1 MEGLTKVGGSHLP
14 PKPAPKPGRVRVV
27 RALYKYTAQ
36 YMDELSFQEGDLL
49 YVFDEVTDPNWW
61 KARCGNRIGLIPSNY
76 VESQM
81 EEVEQ
86 PLHEAARRGNLDFM
100 QECLKQGVSGT
111 GLDSAGNTPLYWAS
125 RAGHVDCVRELL
137 ALPRPAVNV
146 QNVVGETPLHIAA
159 ARGHLEVVELLLSH
173 GGDSQL
179 CNKDQKTPIDLA
191 MNSAIVNVLQMSN
204 LSHQRSSLVMYEAE
218 EYAGD
223 SD

>member
-1 MEGLTKVGGSHLP
+1 MI
-14 PKPAPKPGRVRVV
+14 
-27 RALYKYTAQ
+27 
-36 YMDELSFQEGDLL
+36 L
-49 YVFDEVTDPNWW
+49 YVHLLSLKQKVTD
-61 KARCGNRIGLIPSNY
+61 AHFVL
-76 VESQM
+76 
-81 EEVEQ
+81 
-86 PLHEAARRGNLDFM
+86 F
-100 QECLKQGVSGT
+100 LK
-111 GLDSAGNTPLYWAS
+111 
-125 RAGHVDCVRELL
+125 
-137 ALPRPAVNV
+137 
-146 QNVVGETPLHIAA
+146 NVVGETPLHIAA

>member
-1 MEGLTKVGGSHLP
+1 MEGLIKAGENHLP

-36 YMDELSFQEGDLL
+36 YPDELSFQEGDLL
-49 YVFDEVTDPNWW
+49 YVFDEVTDPDWW
-61 KARCGNRIGLIPSNY
+61 KARCGNQTGLIPSNY
-76 VESQM
+76 VESQT

-100 QECLKQGVSGT
+100 RQCLQQGVSGT

-125 RAGHVDCVRELL
+125 HAGHLDCVRELL
-137 ALPRPAVNV
+137 ALPRPAVNA
-146 QNVVGETPLHIAA
+146 QNVLGDTPLHVAA
-159 ARGHLEVVELLLSH
+159 SRGHLEVVELLLSH
-173 GGDSQL
+173 GGDPQL
-179 CNKDQKTPIDLA
+179 RNKDHKTPVDLA
-191 MNSAIVNVLQMSN
+191 LFSPIVNLLQMSM
-204 LSHQRSSLVMYEAE
+204 LGQQRKSIVTYDAD